1 MVMGGDVHFDENQI
15 MVSRDDIER
24 FLDRLTSDQG
34 GHYREV
40 ENGLW
45 LVKPGGELD
54 FDVVVSL
61 EGNVA
66 VLHIKVMELPKEN
79 DAQATISRRLLE
91 LNATDL
97 IHGSYGIEHDAIVMT
112 EALEL
117 GHLDYEEFRAAF
129 ESMTVALASHLRE
142 LGAFRE
148 AR

>member
-1 MVMGGDVHFDENQI
+1 MVTKDE
-15 MVSRDDIER
+15 IEG
-24 FLDRLTSDQG
+24 FLDRLTADQG
-34 GHYREV
+34 GTFREV
-40 ENGLW
+40 EPNLW

-54 FDVVVSL
+54 FDIVVSL

-66 VLHIKVMELPKEN
+66 VLHVKVMDLPKEK
-79 DAQATISRRLLE
+79 AEQATLNKRLLE

-97 IHGSYGIEHDAIVMT
+97 IHGSYGIEQDSIVMT